1 MNKTNNYMGREMFTT
16 VDEKGIYRGYVQ
28 LDDNDDIF
36 RLDYAEKM
44 KIENDEDYWYV
55 VVEPIDEYTNNRAW
69 LENKCMDIIN
79 TLVEDDWLDDFDD
92 DNDDD
97 WFDDDFDDFDDDEE
111 DDYE

>member
-1 MNKTNNYMGREMFTT
+1 MNNSYDKTNNYMGREMFTT

-44 KIENDEDYWYV
+44 KIESCNDDWYV
-55 VVEPIDEYTNNRAW
+55 VVEPDNEYTNNRAW
-69 LENKCMDIIN
+69 VENKCMDVIN
-79 TLVEDDWLDDFDD
+79 TLNEDDWYDD
-92 DNDDD
+92 DYDDD
-97 WFDDDFDDFDDDEE
+97 WFDDDDEEE